1 MPEMISAKNIIAV
14 AIGFL
19 IFQGCSRREESVPK
33 EIISPDSMVAIL
45 VDVHLA
51 EAAANMN
58 RINDVQRFSAPELY
72 PVIYKSHH
80 TDSITFRKSFDYYL
94 DHPKKLDKIYEQ
106 VISELSRRESE
117 INSK

>member
-1 MPEMISAKNIIAV
+1 MTLRYFFTVVVSV
-14 AIGFL
+14 L
-19 IFQGCSRREESVPK
+19 LFQSCARREEVVPK

-51 EAAANMN
+51 EATASMN
-58 RINDVQRFSAPELY
+58 RINDIQRFSAPELY